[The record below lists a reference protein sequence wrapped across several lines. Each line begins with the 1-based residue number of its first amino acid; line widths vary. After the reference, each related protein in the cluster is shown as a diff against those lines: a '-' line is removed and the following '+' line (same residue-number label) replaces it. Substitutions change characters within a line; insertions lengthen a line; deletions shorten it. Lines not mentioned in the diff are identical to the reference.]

1 MKSFS
6 QENLPPTF
14 TFSTNEIHD
23 IIFKCLNNLNDCTD
37 SLLLPR
43 DSVIAT
49 MEIPCQSNHP
59 SAICELHVVGEVKIE
74 FKGELYTS
82 LEDFPD
88 ELIQAIKNNDEGRSY
103 FIHNNNWFELL
114 YSLYD
119 SDGNLIVEDADVWE
133 SPIISVE
140 TLKTELLD
148 ALILFL
154 NHYHYQVV

>member
-6 QENLPPTF
+6 QENFST

-23 IIFKCLNNLNDCTD
+23 IIFKCLDNLNDCVD
-37 SLLLPR
+37 SLLLPK

-49 MEIPCQSNHP
+49 MKIPCQNNHT
-59 SAICELHVVGEVKIE
+59 AICKLHVVGEVKIE

-82 LEDFPD
+82 LEDFPN
-88 ELIQAIKNNDEGRSY
+88 ELIQAIKNNEEERSY
-103 FIHNNNWFELL
+103 FIYNNNWFELL

-119 SDGNLIVEDADVWE
+119 SDGNLIIEDADVWE
-133 SPIISVE
+133 SPIVSVE

-148 ALILFL
+148 ALILFI
-154 NHYHYQVV
+154 NHYQVA

>member
-6 QENLPPTF
+6 QENLSTTF
-14 TFSTNEIHD
+14 TFSTNEIHN
-23 IIFKCLNNLNDCTD
+23 IIFECLDNLNNCVD
-37 SLLLPR
+37 SLLLPEG
-43 DSVIAT
+43 SVIAT
-49 MEIPCQSNHP
+49 MEIPCQSNH
-59 SAICELHVVGEVKIE
+59 SVICQLHVVGEVKIE

-88 ELIQAIKNNDEGRSY
+88 ELIQAIKNNEEKESY

-140 TLKTELLD
+140 TLRTELLD
-148 ALILFL
+148 ALILFS
-154 NHYHYQVV
+154 NHYRYQVV